1 MVMKEQLPAYS
12 DLMYPTL
19 RAVKSLGGSATS
31 REITD
36 RVIESEG
43 FTDEMLALLYENR
56 EREESVLLDRIAWA
70 RSYCKLCGVLDS
82 PRRGLFLLSEFGQEL
97 LDLDEASARERL
109 RELDRQVRAS
119 RPRKPTLGPGGDS
132 EVEPTEDREDSE
144 WQNEL
149 LTRLHRLPAAGFEE
163 FVIYVLRTFGMEL
176 DRVGG
181 TGDEGIDGIGT
192 APISPVL
199 STRVAVQ
206 AKRHDPDGRAI
217 SRDVVALFQR
227 DAAAVG
233 AERAV
238 LVTLSR
244 ISEPAR
250 RAATQSTPNVELID
264 GDRLV
269 ELCRAQEIGLRVR
282 PSVDHDWFKRFDSVD
297 ESSRA
302 SD

>member
-1 MVMKEQLPAYS
+1 MVTRDDLPTYS
-12 DLMYPTL
+12 ELMYPTV
-19 RAVKSLGGSATS
+19 RAVKALGGSASS

-36 RVIESEG
+36 RVIEAGG
-43 FTDEMLALLYENR
+43 FTDDVLALIYDNR
-56 EREESVLLDRIAWA
+56 DREESVLIDRLNWA
-70 RSYCKLCGVLDS
+70 RSYCKLSGVLDS
-82 PRRGLFLLSEFGQEL
+82 PRRGLFLLSALGQEL
-97 LDLDEASARERL
+97 LDLDEATARERL
-109 RELDRQVRAS
+109 RELDRQVRAA
-119 RPRKPTLGPGGDS
+119 RQRKPTPTAVEDDADPDVAAIADDEPDEGGW
-132 EVEPTEDREDSE
+132 RG
-144 WQNEL
+144 EL
-149 LTRLHRLPAAGFEE
+149 LARLHELPPEGFEE
-163 FVIYVLRTFGMEL
+163 FVIYVLKTYGMEL

-206 AKRHDPDGRAI
+206 AKRHNPDGKAI

-269 ELCRAQEIGLRVR
+269 QLCREQEIGVVVR
-282 PSVDHDWFKRFDSVD
+282 PFVDHDWFRRF
-297 ESSRA
+297 ET
-302 SD
+302 

>member
-1 MVMKEQLPAYS
+1 MADKEQLPTYS
-12 DLMYPTL
+12 DLMYPTV
-19 RAVKSLGGSATS
+19 RAVKALGGSATS

-36 RVIESEG
+36 RVIEAEG
-43 FTDEMLALLYENR
+43 FTDDMLALLYENR
-56 EREESVLLDRIAWA
+56 ERDESILIDRLNWA
-70 RSYCKLCGVLDS
+70 RSYCKLSGVLDS
-82 PRRGLFLLSEFGQEL
+82 PRRGLFLLSELGQEL
-97 LDLDEASARERL
+97 LDLDEATARDRL
-109 RELDRQVRAS
+109 RDLDRQVRAA
-119 RPRKPTLGPGGDS
+119 RQRKPTPDKD
-132 EVEPTEDREDSE
+132 EAPDVDPEEDNDDGE
-144 WQNEL
+144 WRSEL
-149 LTRLHRLPAAGFEE
+149 LARLHQLPPEGFEE
-163 FVIYVLRTFGMEL
+163 FVIYVLKTYGMEL

-206 AKRHDPDGRAI
+206 AKRHDPDGRAV

-269 ELCRAQEIGLRVR
+269 ELCREQGVGVRVR
-282 PSVDHDWFKRFDSVD
+282 PFVDHDWFKRFDATV
-297 ESSRA
+297 
-302 SD
+302 

>member
-1 MVMKEQLPAYS
+1 MAMTRDQLPTYS

-19 RAVKSLGGSATS
+19 RAVKDLGGSGTS

-36 RVIESEG
+36 RVIEYEG
-43 FTDEMLALLYENR
+43 FTDEMLALIYENR
-56 EREESVLLDRIAWA
+56 ERDESVLIDRLNWA
-70 RSYCKLCGVLDS
+70 RSYCKLSGALDS
-82 PRRGLFLLSEFGQEL
+82 PRRGLFLLSVLGQEI
-97 LDLDEASARERL
+97 LDLDESTARERL
-109 RELDRQVRAS
+109 RQLDRQVRAA
-119 RPRKPTLGPGGDS
+119 RQRKPPSAVGES
-132 EVEPTEDREDSE
+132 EDDLPDIEEDDEEETGE
-144 WQNEL
+144 WRVDL
-149 LTRLHRLPAAGFEE
+149 LARLHQLPPEGFEE
-163 FVIYVLRTFGMEL
+163 FVIYVLKTYGMEL

-181 TGDEGIDGIGT
+181 TNDEGIDGIGT

-206 AKRHDPDGRAI
+206 AKRYDPDGKAI

-227 DAAAVG
+227 DAAAAG

-244 ISEPAR
+244 VSEPAR

-269 ELCRAQEIGLRVR
+269 QLCRDQQIGIAIR
-282 PSVDHDWFKRFDSVD
+282 PQVDHEWFRRF
-297 ESSRA
+297 E
-302 SD
+302 